1 MRVIFIAIIALI
13 SASSFLIVENDM
25 TATGSERKAL
35 SAKKVIFLGANFE
48 KLRLLDSEGF
58 VGKNGKTK
66 CGALKFKYYN
76 SWNEV
81 FMLEDAKYNP
91 DELLIVKSHVLSIER
106 SAELN
111 DSIQIDTCLI
121 DDLDYKISKA
131 DVQDIVNQY
140 VGHVDAGIGVLVIG
154 ESLSKKLGRGAHI
167 IAYFDTESGK
177 LLLHKRYEAGPVGSG
192 FDNYW
197 VNTIHKAL
205 EQHQGYVKKTRKK
218 LKIKI

>member
-1 MRVIFIAIIALI
+1 MKIIFAAVFVLFIG
-13 SASSFLIVENDM
+13 SSFLATENNR
-25 TATGSERKAL
+25 TLVSGEKKAL
-35 SAKKVIFLGANFE
+35 SAKKIVFLGVNFS

-66 CGALKFKYYN
+66 CGALRYKYYD

-81 FMLEDAKYNP
+81 FMLEKTKFNL
-91 DELLIVKSHVLSIER
+91 DELLIVKDHILSIER

-121 DDLDYKISKA
+121 DDLEYKIA
-131 DVQDIVNQY
+131 DNDVQEVVNQY
-140 VGHVDAGIGVLVIG
+140 IGYADGKISVLLVG
-154 ESLSKKLGRGAHI
+154 ESLSKKLGRGVYI
-167 IAYFDTESGK
+167 IVYFETESGK
-177 LLLHKRYEAGPVGSG
+177 ILLQQKYKAAPVGSG

-197 VNTIHKAL
+197 VNTIHKCL
-205 EQHQGYVKKTRKK
+205 EQHQSYVKKTRKK